1 MNSSQL
7 KIDIV
12 SDIVCPWCAIGYKK
26 LSKAITQL
34 GNEISFEVN
43 WKPYGLHPEI
53 PEEGFDKKEYY
64 KIKFGESS
72 GFDSKSNFITEEAK
86 KVGLEFNFKKN
97 NKVPLPNTLLA
108 HRLLWLCRSKDIQD
122 VMAEALFHAYFAD
135 GRDVGNKDELIK
147 ISSENGLNPKEI
159 KYFFQTNIGH
169 EEVLREENRA
179 REMNI
184 FSVPTYIFNKKYLLV
199 GGQESDTF
207 KAYIKKVIEVES
219 KNSKTLNA

>member
-1 MNSSQL
+1 MNRSQL

-12 SDIVCPWCAIGYKK
+12 SDVVCPWCAIGYKK
-26 LSKAITQL
+26 LSEAMTQL
-34 GNEISFEVN
+34 DDQVSFEVN
-43 WKPYGLHPEI
+43 WKPYELHPEI
-53 PEEGFDKKEYY
+53 PKEGFDKKEYY

-72 GFDSKSNFITEEAK
+72 GSNDKFNFISEEGK
-86 KVGLEFNFKKN
+86 KVGLEFNFKKSKN
-97 NKVPLPNTLLA
+97 LPNTFLS
-108 HRLLWLCRSKDIQD
+108 HRLLWLCRSKDMQD
-122 VMAEALFHAYFAD
+122 VLAEALFYAYFTD
-135 GRDVGNKDELIK
+135 GRDVGNTDELIE
-147 ISSENGLNPKEI
+147 ISSENGLNREEI
-159 KYFFQTNIGH
+159 KEFFQTNIGH